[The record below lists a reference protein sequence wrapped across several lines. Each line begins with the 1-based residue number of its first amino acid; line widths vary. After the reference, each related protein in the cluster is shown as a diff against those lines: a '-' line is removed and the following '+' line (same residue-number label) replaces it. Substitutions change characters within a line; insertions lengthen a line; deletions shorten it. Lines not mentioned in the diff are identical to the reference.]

1 MIYKDT
7 FKGIES
13 IVLENKILKIV
24 VLPSLGGKI
33 ASIYNKE
40 KDFELLF
47 QNKNNEYTHPKL
59 YDDFAEF
66 DASGFDDAFPTIDSS
81 EVTYSGGKII
91 YPDHGEIWSSSFDY
105 KLSAGQ
111 IELFLQSSILPYYY
125 KKIISL
131 SDENLNITYHVE
143 NTGTES
149 FPCIWAMHCLVNC
162 EENMDLNFPA
172 ATTEILN
179 VQDSINLGVE
189 NTPHQYPITK
199 NISDQD
205 YYLNKAGK
213 KSSNNTEKYY
223 VNGEVTEGKCS
234 IFYPDHNILYSINFD
249 KDKMPY
255 LGFWVTEGGFRGDYN
270 CAFEPT
276 NGFYDGIETA
286 KKNNKLFYLT
296 PDKPLDFTISLS
308 LNHTT

>member
-1 MIYKDT
+1 MIYKNT

-13 IVLENKILKIV
+13 IVLENKILKVV

-33 ASIYNKE
+33 VSIYNKE

-66 DASGFDDAFPTIDSS
+66 DASGFDDAFPTIDESY
-81 EVTYSGGKII
+81 VTYGNKKII

-111 IELFLQSSILPYYY
+111 IELFLQSSILPYFY

-131 SDENLNITYHVE
+131 NDENLNITYHVE

-162 EENMDLNFPA
+162 EENMELNFPT

-189 NTPHQYPITK
+189 NTPHKYPITK

-213 KSSNNTEKYY
+213 KSYNNTEKYY
-223 VNGEVTEGKCS
+223 VNGAVTEGKCS
-234 IFYPDHNILYSINFD
+234 IFYPDHNILYSINFN

-276 NGFYDGIETA
+276 NGFYDGIDTA
-286 KKNNKLFYLT
+286 KKNDKLFYLS

>member
-7 FKGIES
+7 FKGIGS
-13 IVLENKILKIV
+13 IVLENKILKVV

-47 QNKNNEYTHPKL
+47 QNKNNEYNHPKL
-59 YDDFAEF
+59 NDNFAEY

-81 EVTYSGGKII
+81 EVTYCGKKII

-111 IELFLQSSILPYYY
+111 IELFLKSSILPYNY
-125 KKIISL
+125 KKTISL

-162 EENMDLNFPA
+162 EENMELNFPT

-199 NISDQD
+199 NINDQD

-213 KSSNNTEKYY
+213 KSYNNTEKYY
-223 VNGEVTEGKCS
+223 VNGAVTEGNCS

-249 KDKMPY
+249 KYKMPY

-276 NGFYDGIETA
+276 NGFYDSIETA
-286 KKNNKLFYLT
+286 KKNNKLFYLS
-296 PDKPLDFTISLS
+296 PDKPLDFTILLS